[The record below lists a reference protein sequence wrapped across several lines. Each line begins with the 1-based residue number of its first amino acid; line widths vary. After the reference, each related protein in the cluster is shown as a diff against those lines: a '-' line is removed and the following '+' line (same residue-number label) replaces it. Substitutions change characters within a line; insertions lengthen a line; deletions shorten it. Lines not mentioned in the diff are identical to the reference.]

1 MDSKPHL
8 WKKQEWASWYEHNV
22 TDDKFTDSLLLFTM
36 TITDWLHEDKT
47 IISSLSFYFSTFR
60 LSIYLTTRVIFWKGY
75 IMISTIN
82 MHLSFIQSAR
92 KYDILIFFLDE
103 KFSSILISIMDVQL
117 RKTLVNF
124 MKLFNPSLQNS
135 FDTWIFKNL
144 QCWRL

>member
-1 MDSKPHL
+1 MDSKPRL

-82 MHLSFIQSAR
+82 MHLSFIQNAR